1 LEQCISG
8 YGLWVGSLGIFGIDR
23 KSCILPGG
31 KTTKKRSC
39 VFDSL
44 RFQLD
49 HRTGGRMFAWSRA
62 IGNYQLVSRKF
73 IDVIYDFRFGN
84 QPGSPNVPGVVGR
97 LVADINNDCLI
108 LRQQVF

>member
-1 LEQCISG
+1 MEQCISG
-8 YGLWVGSLGIFGIDR
+8 YGLVVGSTGFLGIDR

-39 VFDSL
+39 VFDPL

-62 IGNYQLVSRKF
+62 IGNDQLVSRQL
-73 IDVIYDFRFGN
+73 IDVIDDFRFGN
-84 QPGSPNVPGVVGR
+84 QLGPPDVPGVVGC
-97 LVADINNDCLI
+97 LVAHINNDSLI
-108 LRQQVF
+108 LRQ